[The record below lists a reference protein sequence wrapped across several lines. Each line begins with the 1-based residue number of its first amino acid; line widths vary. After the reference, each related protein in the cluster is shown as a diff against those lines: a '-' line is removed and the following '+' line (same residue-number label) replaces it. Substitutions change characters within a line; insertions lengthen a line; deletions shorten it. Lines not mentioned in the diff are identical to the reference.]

1 MSSNSEEQDL
11 LKELGKILNDIQ
23 EFTQKNIA
31 DPVNKFADENIKK
44 PLNSNFNINLLCYF
58 IIKNI
63 IIVHFFYNRMHIN
76 YIILRIVSILYIF
89 IKAEMVY
96 FF

>member
-23 EFTQKNIA
+23 EFTHKNIA

-44 PLNSNFNINLLCYF
+44 QLNSNFNINL
-58 IIKNI
+58 
-63 IIVHFFYNRMHIN
+63 
-76 YIILRIVSILYIF
+76 
-89 IKAEMVY
+89 
-96 FF
+96 

>member
-1 MSSNSEEQDL
+1 MYLLYRMSSNSEEQDL

-44 PLNSNFNINLLCYF
+44 PLNSNFNINL
-58 IIKNI
+58 
-63 IIVHFFYNRMHIN
+63 
-76 YIILRIVSILYIF
+76 
-89 IKAEMVY
+89 
-96 FF
+96 

>member
-23 EFTQKNIA
+23 EFTQTNIA

-44 PLNSNFNINLLCYF
+44 PLNSNFNINL
-58 IIKNI
+58 
-63 IIVHFFYNRMHIN
+63 
-76 YIILRIVSILYIF
+76 
-89 IKAEMVY
+89 
-96 FF
+96 